1 MHAKENLLKQDT
13 FAGNVYIPLYS
24 QVRPDMIL
32 CLDIQQT
39 EQKKGEEY
47 CSRDKICTTARA
59 IYRPKMMMM
68 ISLEIAVFGIRS

>member
-32 CLDIQQT
+32 CIDIQQT
-39 EQKKGEEY
+39 EQKKRG
-47 CSRDKICTTARA
+47 
-59 IYRPKMMMM
+59 
-68 ISLEIAVFGIRS
+68 GILL